1 MNKVALIIPSLLS
14 FGIGLVANFFIVRT
28 AIRRVNKPRS
38 KQQQTTVA
46 VVLTIL
52 LAVPSVVRIK
62 ELMALGTAQP
72 AER

>member
-38 KQQQTTVA
+38 KQQQTRVA
-46 VVLTIL
+46 IVLTL
-52 LAVPSVVRIK
+52 LLTVPSVVRIK
-62 ELMALGTAQP
+62 ELVALGKAQP
-72 AER
+72 VER

>member
-1 MNKVALIIPSLLS
+1 MYKVTLIIPGLIS
-14 FGIGLVANFFIVRT
+14 FGAGLMANFFMVR
-28 AIRRVNKPRS
+28 AVIRKVNKPRS

>member
-1 MNKVALIIPSLLS
+1 MNKVTLIIPSLLS

-28 AIRRVNKPRS
+28 AIRKLNKPRS
-38 KQQQTTVA
+38 NQQQTAVA
-46 VVLTIL
+46 VALTIL

-62 ELMALGTAQP
+62 EFMALGKAQP